1 MLTRSTDA
9 RRGSLRIGCAPAIR
23 LWRRLSESTIGAADR
38 SRPPVV
44 RFGLRS
50 YAVAGWIRDEAGEPV
65 YAIVGKE
72 ATRAAALRA
81 EASGGRQGLTA
92 LGRDGAFLAVAGAIR
107 PV

>member
-1 MLTRSTDA
+1 MLTWSTDA

-65 YAIVGKE
+65 YEIVGKE
-72 ATRAAALRA
+72 ATSAAALARKVQA
-81 EASGGRQGLTA
+81 GGKA
-92 LGRDGAFLAVAGAIR
+92 
-107 PV
+107 